1 MSTPSLSVTLLV
13 LLAVASCL
21 NFSSNSLYV
30 GSSVAGGKERGSR
43 PKSVD
48 RPGEGRLNLLFVVL
62 DESFLGSSVMAGRTW
77 LSWEKTEELS
87 LALLVTEF
95 LLLLALD
102 QGLILYLC
110 DLKNSLFDLFLVLI
124 VSS

>member
-1 MSTPSLSVTLLV
+1 MV
-13 LLAVASCL
+13 
-21 NFSSNSLYV
+21 
-30 GSSVAGGKERGSR
+30 GGKDRGSL

-48 RPGEGRLNLLFVVL
+48 LPGDGRLNLFFDVL
-62 DESFLGSSVMAGRTW
+62 EDSFLGSRVMAGRTW
-77 LSWEKTEELS
+77 LNWEKTEELS

-102 QGLILYLC
+102 QGLILDLW
-110 DLKNSLFDLFLVLI
+110 DLKNSLFDLFFVLI